1 MGFFKPFTHHM
12 NLGISGEWVHNG
24 LLSNLIICG
33 SSLTHLYTFFLFFLT
48 PPLCCFPA
56 LYPGGCWCMM
66 FFFFS
71 PVKKNQFKVITAT
84 QETPVSFCVLL
95 ALLNCDWQM
104 WHRQKLPQLWIFA
117 LAVLIRAR
125 SGESE
130 SVITKNKDIQ
140 IILQC
145 FLSWLGLNGLMQLEP
160 NQEVPSSHKI

>member
-24 LLSNLIICG
+24 LLSNLIVCG
-33 SSLTHLYTFFLFFLT
+33 SSLTHLYTFFLT
-48 PPLCCFPA
+48 PPPLCCFPA
-56 LYPGGCWCMM
+56 LYPGGSWCMI
-66 FFFFS
+66 S
-71 PVKKNQFKVITAT
+71 PPVKKNQFKVITAT

-104 WHRQKLPQLWIFA
+104 WHRQKLPQLWIF
-117 LAVLIRAR
+117 VLPVLLRAR

-130 SVITKNKDIQ
+130 SAITKNKDIR

-145 FLSWLGLNGLMQLEP
+145 FLSRLGLNCLMQLEP
-160 NQEVPSSHKI
+160 NQAIPSSHKI